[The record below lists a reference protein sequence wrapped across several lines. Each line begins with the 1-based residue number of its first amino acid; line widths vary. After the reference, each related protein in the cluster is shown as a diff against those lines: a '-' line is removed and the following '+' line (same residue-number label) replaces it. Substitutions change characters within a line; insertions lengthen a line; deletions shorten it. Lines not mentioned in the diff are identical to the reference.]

1 MDILISMKAETIQK
15 GLYMNCNIMQMP
27 TAQTKPYFIL
37 ELREDNEDRLKLIK
51 KYAEI
56 LSRKFDGDEEFL
68 IEHTKIGIILK
79 KKVDENIEYIWVDPS
94 KLLSLEN
101 LDMYLR
107 DLLKGGI
114 LENL

>member
-79 KKVDENIEYIWVDPS
+79 KKVDENIEYMEAWENWVVFS
-94 KLLSLEN
+94 RRVYEELVEIV
-101 LDMYLR
+101 
-107 DLLKGGI
+107 G
-114 LENL
+114 E